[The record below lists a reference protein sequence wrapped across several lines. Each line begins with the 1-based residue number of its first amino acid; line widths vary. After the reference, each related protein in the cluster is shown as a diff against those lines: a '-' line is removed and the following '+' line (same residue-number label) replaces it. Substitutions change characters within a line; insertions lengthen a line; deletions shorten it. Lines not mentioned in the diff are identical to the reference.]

1 MYIQR
6 INTKENERYERNY
19 PLYGNTRLRKIT
31 QDRIRKYGRSGQS
44 IDDVVSMLLDI
55 LEGKE
60 TFGDE
65 KSW

>member
-1 MYIQR
+1 MYIQN
-6 INTKENERYERNY
+6 INPEDYRRDY
-19 PLYGNTRLRKIT
+19 PLYGTTRLRKTT
-31 QDRIRKYGRSGQS
+31 QDRIRKYGCSGQS

>member
-1 MYIQR
+1 LYVQQN
-6 INTKENERYERNY
+6 INPKEYERRY
-19 PLYGNTRLRKIT
+19 PLYGNTRLRKTT

-44 IDDVVSMLLDI
+44 IDDVISMLLDI